1 MVSVPVGASG
11 PLGNTLSFS
20 LSGEPSPGRQKT
32 LAVLTVSDFECPLC
46 IRSVIRRCR
55 CPLSGCLAHTHPV
68 NKSCDSHLSLR
79 SHPFFVFRRLF
90 FEPVTTP
97 CGHTFCKNC
106 MERSLDHNLRCPLC
120 KQPLQ
125 EVQTHV
131 LLQLVNPET
140 ESRAVEPC

>member
-1 MVSVPVGASG
+1 MISLPASADG

-20 LSGEPSPGRQKT
+20 LSGERNPGREET

-46 IRSVIRRCR
+46 IRSVLRRCR
-55 CPLSGCLAHTHPV
+55 CPLVKVQPTHTHQ
-68 NKSCDSHLSLR
+68 KRLSRR
-79 SHPFFVFRRLF
+79 SHPFFVFCRLF

-125 EVQTHV
+125 EVQTHSFTAV
-131 LLQLVNPET
+131 GS
-140 ESRAVEPC
+140 SRNREQRC

>member
-1 MVSVPVGASG
+1 MISLPAGTGG

-20 LSGEPSPGRQKT
+20 LSGERNPGREET

-46 IRSVIRRCR
+46 IRSVLRRCH
-55 CPLSGCLAHTHPV
+55 CPLVKVQPTHTRQ
-68 NKSCDSHLSLR
+68 NRLSQR
-79 SHPFFVFRRLF
+79 SHPFFVFCRLF
-90 FEPVTTP
+90 YEPVTTP

-125 EVQTHV
+125 EVQTHSFTAV
-131 LLQLVNPET
+131 GS
-140 ESRAVEPC
+140 SRNREQRC